1 LGVLGDVAVDIEE
14 PSRHGMGD
22 AWLVGGDEREDV
34 AGRHGL
40 LSLRRHDPNH
50 KREGE

>member
-1 LGVLGDVAVDIEE
+1 LGVLGDVAVDIKK
-14 PSRHGMGD
+14 PSRQSMGN

-40 LSLRRHDPNH
+40 LSLRRHDLNH
-50 KREGE
+50 KREGV

>member
-1 LGVLGDVAVDIEE
+1 ML
-14 PSRHGMGD
+14 PSTSKLPTRTGN
-22 AWLVGGDEREDV
+22 AWVVGGDEREDV